1 MQNIFFKIYNRNMLA
16 PKKNNQLSLKWIFF
30 SGFAAFITYCS
41 MYAFRKPFAAAT
53 FSGYTFLGMDYKI
66 LLIIIQAIGY
76 TASKF
81 IGIRF
86 VTELTPEKRIQ
97 TLLLLIFIAW
107 LALLLFAMIPA
118 PYNFILFLVNG
129 LPLGLIWGIVFSF
142 LEGRRYTE
150 ILGAMMASSFIF
162 ASGIVKSAGRLLIEQ
177 FHVNEFWMP
186 FFTGLL
192 FIPFLIVGISMLKNI
207 PARSDED
214 EEYRTK
220 RLPMSRQDRK
230 MFFKTFAPGII
241 LSIFIY
247 VGLTIIRDLR
257 DNFAV
262 ELWTD
267 LGFKH
272 IPALLSLTE
281 VPIGLSVLV
290 IIGLMMLI
298 KNNSIAFFT
307 NQMIIFLGGFLL
319 LTSTLLFM
327 RHLISP
333 ITWIIVMGFSM
344 YLPYISFHVMFYER
358 WIALF
363 KYKSNIGYLMYI
375 SDAFGYLGSTLVLCC
390 KGAGFTTKNWTNFF
404 CYSGIMIGILIVL
417 SSLVSSFYFYHKQ
430 NKVVS

>member
-1 MQNIFFKIYNRNMLA
+1 MQASKNI
-16 PKKNNQLSLKWIFF
+16 NQLPFKWIFYA
-30 SGFAAFITYCS
+30 GFAAFITYCS

-86 VTELTPEKRIQ
+86 VTELKPEKRIQ
-97 TLLLLIFIAW
+97 TLLALILISWIA
-107 LALLLFAMIPA
+107 LFLFAMVPA
-118 PYNFILFLVNG
+118 PYNIIFFLANG

-162 ASGIVKSAGRLLIEQ
+162 ASGIVKSAGRMLIEQ
-177 FHVNEFWMP
+177 LKITEFWMP
-186 FFTGLL
+186 FFAGLL
-192 FIPFLIVGISMLKNI
+192 FIPLLLVGIFMLQKI
-207 PARSDED
+207 PARTDED
-214 EEYRTK
+214 EQYRTK
-220 RLPMSRQDRK
+220 RLPMNREDRNR
-230 MFFKTFAPGII
+230 FFRTFAPGII
-241 LSIFIY
+241 LSILIY

-267 LGFKH
+267 LGFTN

-281 VPIGLSVLV
+281 VPIGLSVLL

-307 NQMIIFLGGFLL
+307 NQMIIFSGGILL
-319 LTSTLLFM
+319 LTCTLLFM
-327 RHLISP
+327 QHLISP
-333 ITWIIVMGFSM
+333 ITWIILMGFSM

-375 SDAFGYLGSTLVLCC
+375 SDAFGYLGSTVVLCC
-390 KGAGFTTKNWTNFF
+390 KGAGFTTNNWTNFF
-404 CYSGIMIGILIVL
+404 CNAGIAIGILIVV
-417 SSLVSSFYFYHKQ
+417 SSLVSSCYFYQKQ
-430 NKVVS
+430 KKLYLNNLPFD